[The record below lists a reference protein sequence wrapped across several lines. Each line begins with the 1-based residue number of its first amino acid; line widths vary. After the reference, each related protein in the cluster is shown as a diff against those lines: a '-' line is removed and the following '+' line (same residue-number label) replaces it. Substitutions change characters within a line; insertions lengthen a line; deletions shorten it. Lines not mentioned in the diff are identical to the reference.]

1 MTISFTGSSFFLFYL
16 LQARDMKVIGDLQKA
31 KEYRN
36 WALGLN
42 VAALITMIVISIIS
56 LVIFL
61 IVQANNSANRYNNHY
76 YG

>member
-31 KEYRN
+31 KEYST

-42 VAALITMIVISIIS
+42 VAALIIIILISIG
-56 LVIFL
+56 LVIFYTAL
-61 IVQANNSANRYNNHY
+61 FASYNSERNRHY
-76 YG
+76 G